1 MNIKGL
7 KRMLFGEKM
16 PDKDDPQYK
25 ERYEREVQAG
35 HKFAKATRID
45 QAAAKVQGFA
55 NAHRTL
61 FLVIVFTF
69 VKGDTVTENREHRA
83 RTQYVGVKSL
93 FLEGI
98 VLCQSRLIDQVH
110 RFFHRIADVFV
121 VRCESKKVMVEHFY
135 MALGFHVQR
144 IERRS
149 NILMRELVTAGQL
162 KRVPRTDNNPQG
174 LLIVNWRTLLNK
186 DIEKKQRVTIKSPKI

>member
-1 MNIKGL
+1 MNIKGF

-69 VKGDTVTENREHRA
+69 VIGAFAWNAYR
-83 RTQYVGVKSL
+83 
-93 FLEGI
+93 
-98 VLCQSRLIDQVH
+98 
-110 RFFHRIADVFV
+110 
-121 VRCESKKVMVEHFY
+121 
-135 MALGFHVQR
+135 
-144 IERRS
+144 
-149 NILMRELVTAGQL
+149 LVTVYRHSI
-162 KRVPRTDNNPQG
+162 RVLLSSYSSGNWQNMATALHYYSTVVIPKCFRTSSSQ
-174 LLIVNWRTLLNK
+174 
-186 DIEKKQRVTIKSPKI
+186 KQRE

>member
-1 MNIKGL
+1 MNIKGF

-61 FLVIVFTF
+61 FLVIPLGNCVQTQSGKSHGDGKAGFSASGTAQA
-69 VKGDTVTENREHRA
+69 VAGSRNKGT
-83 RTQYVGVKSL
+83 
-93 FLEGI
+93 
-98 VLCQSRLIDQVH
+98 
-110 RFFHRIADVFV
+110 
-121 VRCESKKVMVEHFY
+121 
-135 MALGFHVQR
+135 
-144 IERRS
+144 
-149 NILMRELVTAGQL
+149 
-162 KRVPRTDNNPQG
+162 
-174 LLIVNWRTLLNK
+174 
-186 DIEKKQRVTIKSPKI
+186 

>member
-1 MNIKGL
+1 MNIKGF

-69 VKGDTVTENREHRA
+69 VIGAFAWNAYRLVTVYRHSPASRTATEMQDSVLRERHKLSQEVEIREHKNR
-83 RTQYVGVKSL
+83 GDKS
-93 FLEGI
+93 
-98 VLCQSRLIDQVH
+98 Q
-110 RFFHRIADVFV
+110 
-121 VRCESKKVMVEHFY
+121 
-135 MALGFHVQR
+135 
-144 IERRS
+144 
-149 NILMRELVTAGQL
+149 
-162 KRVPRTDNNPQG
+162 
-174 LLIVNWRTLLNK
+174 
-186 DIEKKQRVTIKSPKI
+186 